1 MFVAGAVTIG
11 VEYRF
16 LDEAAILEFY
26 GPDARAQFDNVAPA
40 GMGGVVQE
48 DGLCLHVF
56 GADDGL
62 ERLRFDCFDDA
73 PHYHYLD
80 PHAPRNVVVDYDA
93 VANGPMLDWA
103 LHTAL
108 DARLAVM
115 LRHAGAAHLAAR
127 VDPSEIARV
136 LPAVAEE
143 ARRALVDAELAE
155 SRRGAERP
163 TREEIFARIAA
174 RPKSQ
179 LLPSPAAAVRA
190 IRDTS

>member
-1 MFVAGAVTIG
+1 
-11 VEYRF
+11 
-16 LDEAAILEFY
+16 
-26 GPDARAQFDNVAPA
+26 
-40 GMGGVVQE
+40 
-48 DGLCLHVF
+48 
-56 GADDGL
+56 
-62 ERLRFDCFDDA
+62 
-73 PHYHYLD
+73 
-80 PHAPRNVVVDYDA
+80 
-93 VANGPMLDWA
+93 
-103 LHTAL
+103 
-108 DARLAVM
+108 M